1 MIRVAYERHIYEEI
15 MSEYEQIRVKAKD
28 ELEEKKRDLY
38 EHVPKIEEIDI
49 SLKSMA
55 VGMSLQILNNP
66 DHAEETLENLK
77 SQIFDLTDRK
87 YFLLTKNGYPKDYLE
102 LKYICKTCH
111 DTGYV
116 SNKRCACLQQK
127 LIEKSYDLSNLK
139 GLIDTQNFAHF
150 DLGYYSNERDSIS
163 GTSPAEQIKSIYAV
177 CQNFIENFD
186 ETKHSL
192 LLYGP
197 PGIGKTF
204 MSSCIAKEILDK
216 GYTVIYESAYD
227 LFTLY
232 EDYKFMRIPPEEGK
246 PQIARLYK
254 TDLLIIDDLGTEITT
269 RSTIAFLFNLLDT
282 RLRHNL
288 KTVISTNQ
296 SVSELGKTYS
306 QRFSSRI
313 FEYFT
318 QLEFLG
324 SDIRLQKMRES
335 S

>member
-1 MIRVAYERHIYEEI
+1 MAYERQIYEEI
-15 MSEYEQIRVKAKD
+15 MGEYEGIRTKAKD
-28 ELEEKKRDLY
+28 ELEEKKNGLY
-38 EHVPKIEEIDI
+38 GRVPEIEKIDTE
-49 SLKSMA
+49 LKEMA
-55 VGMSLQILNNP
+55 LGMSLQILNNP

-77 SQIFDLTDRK
+77 NQIFDLTDRK
-87 YFLLTKNGYPKDYLE
+87 YYLLGKNGYPKDYLE
-102 LKYICKTCH
+102 MTYVCKNCH

-116 SNKRCACLQQK
+116 NNKRCVCLQQK

-139 GLIDTQNFAHF
+139 GLTDKQNFANF
-150 DLGYYSNERDSIS
+150 DFSYYSNESDSIN
-163 GTSPAEQIKSIYAV
+163 GTSPAEQIRSIYAV

-204 MSSCIAKEILDK
+204 MSSCIAKEVLDK

-246 PQIARLYK
+246 PQINRLYQ

-282 RLRHNL
+282 RLRHNR

-296 SVSELGKTYS
+296 SISELGKTYS

-335 S
+335 